1 MGLHIL
7 LALPVIVVPFRRSI
21 EGLESALI
29 ALCKMRGAAAAL
41 ANNTGKFGSMQVL
54 GESLLEQSEQQ

>member
-7 LALPVIVVPFRRSI
+7 LALPVIIVPFRRSI

-29 ALCKMRGAAAAL
+29 ALCKMRGAASAL
-41 ANNTGKFGSMQVL
+41 RSSGGGFGSMQVL
-54 GESLLEQSEQQ
+54 GESLLDQSEQQ